1 MFHFNI
7 YRIRTWDV
15 SSLDLS
21 HTASQLQCTDPLL
34 GRTILSIIYR
44 ASLNNN
50 QSFHSST
57 DYYLNYS
64 TQRGNHIGLGWF
76 SCRCSII
83 VKLELDLHS
92 VGFCQTG
99 ALCCRACVNVL
110 ECFVM
115 SIVDF
120 VVVFLKGQAALPY
133 HTEPEEKAVI
143 PME

>member
-1 MFHFNI
+1 MPVLYN
-7 YRIRTWDV
+7 RQTR
-15 SSLDLS
+15 
-21 HTASQLQCTDPLL
+21 
-34 GRTILSIIYR
+34 
-44 ASLNNN
+44 
-50 QSFHSST
+50 
-57 DYYLNYS
+57 
-64 TQRGNHIGLGWF
+64 IGLT
-76 SCRCSII
+76 R
-83 VKLELDLHS
+83 

-133 HTEPEEKAVI
+133 HTEPEEKAVT